1 MAWPSDRSR
10 DGGIDEIPMPTA
22 LSGRLFLCGKHAIG
36 PDHLTLID
44 RVDATTV
51 VCLTEMYELDD
62 RYPDYTEWLRANLGT
77 HAVHYPIPDMHAP
90 TLDDLRGL
98 VDDIEARLAAGE
110 VIIVHCAGGI
120 GRSGTVAVAVLLRAG
135 VAIDDA
141 LITVRSNRPMAGPEV
156 GAQQDVLREF
166 AQRQRDGS
174 DD

>member
-10 DGGIDEIPMPTA
+10 DGGIDEIPLPGE

-36 PDHLTLID
+36 PDHLALMD

-51 VCLTEMYELDD
+51 VCLNEMYELDD
-62 RYPDYTEWLRANLGT
+62 RYPDYTKWLRANIGT
-77 HAVHYPIPDMHAP
+77 QAVHCPIPDMHAP
-90 TLDDLRGL
+90 AVDDLRRL
-98 VDDIEARLAAGE
+98 VDDIYDRLAAGE

-120 GRSGTVAVAVLLRAG
+120 GRSGTVAVAVLVRAG
-135 VAIDDA
+135 VPIDDA

-166 AQRQRDGS
+166 ARQQQARRRH
-174 DD
+174 